1 MIDKF
6 IIMAQNAGASDLHL
20 TADSAPVVRVL
31 GRLEKLQA
39 QILTDDD
46 IAQYVKYLLQ
56 QKNLQYSLE
65 CGEMDISYITENNIR
80 CRVNVYKQNGKYAVA
95 IRIIPNKIKS
105 LAELG
110 LPVSLSKFAFL
121 KYGLV
126 LVTGSTGSGKSTT
139 LASLIELINERQ
151 PYHILTLEDPVEYRH
166 CHKQAI
172 INQREIGVDTQSFAS
187 GLRSALREDPDVILV
202 GEMRDKETVEAALTA
217 AETGHLVFSTLH
229 THNAAATINRIIDM
243 VPDKQQQVR
252 NQLADTLQGIIA
264 QELVYSSKVNKMLP
278 VVEVMTATNAIKN
291 LIREGKD
298 YQIPSYIQTGAQYGM
313 ITRDE
318 YLRGL
323 KKRQLL

>member
-6 IIMAQNAGASDLHL
+6 IMMAQDAGASDLHL

-39 QILTDDD
+39 EILTDDD
-46 IAQYVKYLLQ
+46 IAQYVKDLLQ
-56 QKNLQYSLE
+56 QKNLQCLLE

-80 CRVNVYKQNGKYAVA
+80 CRVNVYKQSGKYAVA

-172 INQREIGVDTQSFAS
+172 INQREIGIDTESFAS

-243 VPDKQQQVR
+243 VPGKQQQVR